1 MNLLNKLLGRGED
14 EVLPEGMIRD
24 PNTGEIILDP
34 NRANKNV
41 IMGQSKI
48 TSPRYNTMGNLQAGR
63 DIVGQMIRDRE
74 TPTETVLP
82 DGSVERKM
90 SGKVSGLKIPYS
102 GRYHDEKSGISY
114 ALADTS
120 EGAGVKYTPLTPPP
134 EIESTGNRTLDAM
147 AQNRLNP
154 NQPTTTGSDAPSWVE
169 NPPPGHVVGSGASRD
184 LQISISKAE
193 MAGSMKGGEPAI
205 ERYFDQSTGQTYT
218 LHPIAG
224 GEASDY
230 TLEPQEDG
238 SVKRTNKA
246 LIQKPTEE
254 ELIKQELE
262 KTRPDAEITAPPPP
276 PPEALPE
283 TSPPIPR
290 PKVPVGEGPVSDDSI
305 PTPDNTGLDLNLD
318 EFAPPKENP
327 VETDELIKAIREQEG
342 FVSED
347 PKLGPLDLSP
357 DLQGKVDRVI
367 DPIKSFVS
375 ETGSD
380 TSGTNFPAFN
390 LHPTTKE
397 NVAKGLRRAGEKIEN
412 FELPSSD
419 PQRRV
424 LAEEAYGKPIENPPP
439 MDEGAIR
446 ARNELIPD
454 SLENLDELT
463 KRLISSESPEF
474 NRGETNIPIEGRTI
488 ADPDATRTEIIQN
501 GQSVAPQGEDELLQ
515 KIVESE
521 FVGPRQ
527 GPRGLTP
534 KYEDQGP
541 ITPLKSEDLPL
552 RTQAFIDPSVSGFGG
567 TTETSPND
575 NAMTVDQGMRGMP
588 PNAFSREETAFVP
601 PYLAQKTALELEDD
615 RRRRAEE
622 IVDRKFG
629 SQGSLTSS
637 PLLGNLVRG
646 RDEFNREEEIKKTIE
661 DLKRTENP
669 TRFSQGP
676 QNQII
681 GESKNYTT
689 EQLREMAARDKA
701 IMEETQGQEVI
712 PISESEKLGDSFDE
726 EAIEGRSNLDDLEPI
741 SAKAREARIDPVTQI
756 ATPATEKQD
765 QGSGIFSSILANLG
779 QTVKDNPEVAAQ
791 LAQLA
796 GNLLSGSVQGRAQRK
811 ADAETQRRL
820 ARANMIGAFTGKT
833 PGVQSATADTGGFF
847 SLDTLGKALTGG
859 GKIATGEMQRRVEEA
874 ERKRVADLEERGFKR
889 EGKQFDDLYNQK
901 ERDNV
906 RKDVVSRMGLSIDL
920 QKMLNT
926 DEYNDEALRLQEMGH
941 GITALNNYYRHIAE
955 ANKLKAEAGENA
967 KGETLG
973 VKEIKEF
980 SSQLSTLEELDNL
993 ENFIIDSDMSFLEQ
1007 GPFALD
1013 EPLQYIFGSD
1023 AATAKAKIQG
1033 LIREVAQ
1040 SVPGVLTEQDQKRL
1054 EAQLIGLNQTNTT
1067 VQAIANSFRESL
1079 VNRMSQSFE
1088 AMGGA
1093 GNYNMSYF
1101 NGQLDAYKQ
1110 RKGIG
1115 LTDEEKEDQAV
1126 AKLGKV

>member
-283 TSPPIPR
+283 TSPPPPETPPPIPR

-318 EFAPPKENP
+318 EFAPQRFSPQNRPISGPAYSEP
-327 VETDELIKAIREQEG
+327 LYEQ
-342 FVSED
+342 
-347 PKLGPLDLSP
+347 
-357 DLQGKVDRVI
+357 
-367 DPIKSFVS
+367 
-375 ETGSD
+375 TG
-380 TSGTNFPAFN
+380 
-390 LHPTTKE
+390 
-397 NVAKGLRRAGEKIEN
+397 RAIEN

-756 ATPATEKQD
+756 ATPATEEQD

>member
-283 TSPPIPR
+283 TPPPIPR

-318 EFAPPKENP
+318 EFAPQRFSPQNRPISGPAYSEP
-327 VETDELIKAIREQEG
+327 LYEQ
-342 FVSED
+342 
-347 PKLGPLDLSP
+347 
-357 DLQGKVDRVI
+357 
-367 DPIKSFVS
+367 
-375 ETGSD
+375 TG
-380 TSGTNFPAFN
+380 
-390 LHPTTKE
+390 
-397 NVAKGLRRAGEKIEN
+397 RAIEN

-756 ATPATEKQD
+756 ATPATEEQD